1 MLTAISAADKA
12 QNISAED
19 AKEQRMEA
27 YKKYIDYNLKQYEND
42 KETYAKSLAL
52 IKDDLHQSNFLLYY

>member
-1 MLTAISAADKA
+1 MLTAISTADKA

-42 KETYAKSLAL
+42 KDPYAKSLAL
-52 IKDDLHQSNFLLYY
+52 IKDY